1 MGGGATGEPSHS
13 NAVTRGVDP
22 DSCSRFAIAGM
33 TARCWL
39 HARGSRTVGR
49 MGAENRSQ
57 DTPRALHKALVVGG
71 GIGGMAAAIGLRRLG
86 IAVDLVEIDPQWRVY
101 GAGITISPST
111 VRSFAQLGIM
121 DQIRAHGFCGDG
133 IEIYDMAGNYLPSRA
148 KSGPCPSNTREYCGG
163 LEVLPDSLPTVAPP

>member
-1 MGGGATGEPSHS
+1 
-13 NAVTRGVDP
+13 
-22 DSCSRFAIAGM
+22 
-33 TARCWL
+33 
-39 HARGSRTVGR
+39 
-49 MGAENRSQ
+49 
-57 DTPRALHKALVVGG
+57 
-71 GIGGMAAAIGLRRLG
+71 MAAAIGLRRLG